1 MIVKPDCLSQGKGIF
16 LTQNIENINLK
27 EATVV

>member
-16 LTQNIENINLK
+16 LS
-27 EATVV
+27 